1 MSLSSSCGLSM
12 PYEAL
17 PHLRTL
23 TAWPD
28 AVSQESTKMLRGAEL
43 DVAAIANAIVDFE
56 PVTLYCKPSSVAKA
70 SSMVS
75 PKVDIQPL
83 NVTELWMRDTG
94 PVFARNDA
102 TGSLVGLDFNFNYW
116 GKKYKGKDGSVAA
129 DILANMGVP
138 RVQAPFVAEG
148 GAIEVDGDGTLLLT
162 ESSVLN
168 SNRNPGVSKA
178 KMEEYFAQTLGVSKV
193 LWVKGAKG
201 KDITDWHIDAMARF
215 VEPGKVLLSKPPA
228 GSDKF
233 VVDIYKQAKQVLDE
247 ATDAKGRRLQVLT
260 LDEADP
266 ALFDDVDPYSTVLSY
281 LNYLVVNGGVIIPSF
296 GDDAADNRAN
306 DLFKELFPDRKVVG
320 VRLNALRKLGGGIHC
335 ATQQVPKL

>member
-1 MSLSSSCGLSM
+1 MSLSCGLSI

-17 PHLRTL
+17 PHSRTL

-28 AVSQESTKMLRGAEL
+28 ISSQESVKMLRGAEL
-43 DVAAIANAIVDFE
+43 DVAAIANAIVEFE
-56 PVTLYCKPSSVAKA
+56 PVTLYCKPSSMSKA

-75 PKVDIQPL
+75 SKVDIQPL

-102 TGSLVGLDFNFNYW
+102 TGSLVGIDFNFNYW

-129 DILANMGVP
+129 DILKQLDVP
-138 RVQAPFVAEG
+138 RVKAPFVAEG
-148 GAIEVDGDGTLLLT
+148 GAIEVDGEGTLLLT

-178 KMEEYFAQTLGVSKV
+178 QMEGFFAQTLGVSKV

-228 GSDKF
+228 GSVKF
-233 VVDIYKQAKQVLDE
+233 VIDVYNQAKQVLDE
-247 ATDAKGRRLQVLT
+247 STDAKGRKLQVLT

-266 ALFDDVDPYSTVLSY
+266 ALFDDADPYSTVLSY

-296 GDDAADNRAN
+296 GDDKADKRAKE
-306 DLFKELFPDRKVVG
+306 LFQQLFPDRRVVD
-320 VRLNALRKLGGGIHC
+320 VRLNELRKLGGGIHC